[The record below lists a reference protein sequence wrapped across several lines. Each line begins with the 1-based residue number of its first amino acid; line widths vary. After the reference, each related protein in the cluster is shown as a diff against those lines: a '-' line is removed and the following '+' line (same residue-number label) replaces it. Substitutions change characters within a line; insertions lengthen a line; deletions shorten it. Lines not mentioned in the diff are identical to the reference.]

1 MDAFAVIVLFYL
13 VLLLKWDAV
22 RRPILYWIGML
33 AILATMFFGLFLLG
47 TRTEGLIITHT
58 ILTLLTTIVALV
70 CAVGAVYRG
79 ELPTSVQKAMDQV
92 AQPPKN

>member
-1 MDAFAVIVLFYL
+1 MGAFAVIVLFYL

-33 AILATMFFGLFLLG
+33 AILATMFFDFFRLG
-47 TRTEGLIITHT
+47 ESSTAQTLHMVFTLIST
-58 ILTLLTTIVALV
+58 VAALV
-70 CAVGAVYRG
+70 CAVGATFRG
-79 ELPTSVQKAMDQV
+79 ELPASVQKAMDQV